1 MTKVDRIKELELEIK
16 ELEDALCEEEFGSC
30 VYDYLSVDLMEA
42 EIELKNLKN
51 RD

>member
-1 MTKVDRIKELELEIK
+1 MNVQDRIKELETEIS